1 MVACRMEKTRSGG
14 YKRLGEKLRVS
25 GLLGS
30 DNYDA
35 ILTKAATGLGVN
47 TTCSSE
53 AGCCI
58 VLGSA
63 KVLNCPLQ
71 NGLPWTLGAYLDEL
85 GGSKKLILGIYLPDD
100 VSDFEM
106 C

>member
-1 MVACRMEKTRSGG
+1 MVACRMTKTKSGG

-35 ILTKAATGLGVN
+35 ILTKAATGLGVH

-53 AGCCI
+53 AGCCL
-58 VLGSA
+58 VLGSVR
-63 KVLNCPLQ
+63 VLNCPLQ
-71 NGLPWTLGAYLDEL
+71 SGQSWTLGAYLDEL
-85 GGSKKLILGIYLPDD
+85 GGSKKMILGIYLPDD
-100 VSDFEM
+100 VSDFDV
-106 C
+106 